1 MQDSRIDAA
10 FEVLRG
16 NVPRAPTEL
25 VERMVKTVNAMERE
39 RARRA
44 GTPGR
49 DMLRQ
54 ATAQKQNDM
63 VPKKPQAPE
72 IKRPKPPGM

>member
-1 MQDSRIDAA
+1 MQEERIDAA

-16 NVPRAPTEL
+16 SVPRAPTEL

-44 GTPGR
+44 GVPEQG
-49 DMLRQ
+49 M
-54 ATAQKQNDM
+54 TAQAAKVRQNDM
-63 VPKKPQAPE
+63 APKRPEAPTL
-72 IKRPKPPGM
+72 KRPKPPGM